1 MEIVN
6 QNILARMRKLG
17 LKRKNLADQLHIDPS
32 YFYKMLT
39 GERRWQLEYL
49 EKVADLLK
57 MPLWRLFYEGEGP
70 IEAEIP
76 DLLLGPADREF
87 IATTSAEYAKLPV
100 LKLQVMFEGPNE
112 GPPGNAA
119 WIMFVKKTLL
129 EGVAM
134 GKTAFAVELGVK
146 VQ

>member
-6 QNILARMRKLG
+6 RNILARMRKLG
-17 LKRKNLADQLHIDPS
+17 LRRKNLADQLHIDPS

-49 EKVADLLK
+49 EKVADLLE

-112 GPPGNAA
+112 APPGNAA

-134 GKTAFAVELGVK
+134 GKTPFAVELGVK